1 MKSINKIK
9 KILHRSLEE
18 IYATAKIAKEIS
30 AKDALTTFVAKIDVQ
45 RSVRNGYKET
55 SAVKSRLLKKHEVML
70 KYFEKTFSDFTDSY
84 DYDRPLADDDVKN
97 RNHIWICWWQGWEQ
111 APEIVKICI
120 ESIRRNANDHE
131 VILITNDNY
140 KEYVNIPS
148 WVEQKRNKG
157 IISRTHFADL
167 LRLSLLAEHGG
178 MWLDSTFFCVSPEI
192 EKYFEYPVW
201 SVKRPDYLHLSVAS
215 GNFANYSLACD
226 YDHRWVFATLRDF
239 FLHYWKTN
247 NSLVDYLTLDYLIVL
262 AQRKDERIKKLFDA
276 IIPNNR
282 RCDDLFIALPKSYN
296 KEYWNSLKEDTVLF
310 KLSWKIDY
318 PKMVHGKETFYGRL
332 LNRNLV

>member
-1 MKSINKIK
+1 MKGINKIK
-9 KILHRSLEE
+9 RIIHRSSEE
-18 IYATAKIAKEIS
+18 LYATTKIAKEIS
-30 AKDALTTFVAKIDVQ
+30 VKDAITTFVAKIDVQ

-55 SAVKSRLLKKHEVML
+55 SAVKRRLLKKHEVML
-70 KYFEKTFSDFTDSY
+70 KYFDKTFADFTDSY
-84 DYDRPLADDDVKN
+84 DYNRPLAEDDERN
-97 RNHIWICWWQGWEQ
+97 RNRIWICWWQGLEQ

-120 ESIRRNANDHE
+120 DSIRRNAKNHQ
-131 VILITNDNY
+131 VTLITDANY
-140 KEYVNIPS
+140 KEYVHIPS
-148 WVEQKRNKG
+148 WVEEKRDKG

-178 MWLDSTFFCVSPEI
+178 MWLDATFFCVSSEI
-192 EKYFEYPVW
+192 EQYFEYPVW

-226 YDHRWVFATLRDF
+226 YDHRWVFATFRDY

-262 AQRKDERIKKLFDA
+262 AQRKDERIKKLFEA
-276 IIPNNR
+276 IIPNNQ
-282 RCDDLFIALPKSYN
+282 RCDDLFVALPKSYN
-296 KEYWNSLKEDTVLF
+296 KQYWNSLKENTALF